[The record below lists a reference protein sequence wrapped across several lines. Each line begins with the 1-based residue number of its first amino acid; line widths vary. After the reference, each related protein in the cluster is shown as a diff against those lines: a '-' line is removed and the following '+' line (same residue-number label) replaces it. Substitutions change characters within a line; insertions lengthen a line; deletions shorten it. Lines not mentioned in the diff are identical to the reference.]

1 MMPVIRITDTTWDRL
16 KRWAEPL
23 EDSPE
28 DAVRKV
34 LEAAEEHL
42 KCGQPRLSK
51 QENRVDER
59 AHKKGNRIPQ
69 GLKTPNQTYRRP
81 ILEAL
86 DELGGRACV
95 DDVLKV
101 VEEKVKPL
109 LNEVDLQKLSSG
121 VDIRW
126 RNAAQWVRWALV
138 KEGFIKSDSPR
149 GVWELSDK
157 GAEEIKKEIFKQGV

>member
-1 MMPVIRITDTTWDRL
+1 MVPVIRITDATWDRL

-42 KCGQPRLSK
+42 KCGQTSFSK
-51 QENRVDER
+51 RENKIENKVNN
-59 AHKKGNRIPQ
+59 KGNRIHQ
-69 GLKTPNQTYRRP
+69 GLKTPNQTYRLP

-86 DELGGRACV
+86 FKLGGKDSA
-95 DDVLKV
+95 DDVLKA

-109 LNEVDLQKLSSG
+109 LNEFDLQKLSSG
-121 VDIRW
+121 MDIRW
-126 RNAAQWVRWALV
+126 RNAAQWVRWSLM
-138 KEGFIKSDSPR
+138 KEGFLKSDSPR
-149 GVWELSDK
+149 GVWELSEK
-157 GAEEIKKEIFKQGV
+157 GINEINMGEKV

>member
-1 MMPVIRITDTTWDRL
+1 MMPVIRITDATWDRL

-42 KCGQPRLSK
+42 KCGQPRLSR
-51 QENRVDER
+51 QENIVIER
-59 AHKKGNRIPQ
+59 SNIRGSRLRK

-86 DELGGRACV
+86 EELGGRAYA
-95 DDVLKV
+95 DDVLKI
-101 VEEKVKPL
+101 VEEKVNPF
-109 LNEVDLQKLSSG
+109 LNEFDLQKLSSG
-121 VDIRW
+121 MDIRW
-126 RNAAQWVRWALV
+126 RNAAQWVRWRLV
-138 KEGFIKSDSPR
+138 KEGLLKPDSPR

-157 GAEEIKKEIFKQGV
+157 GVEEIGKSKT